1 MSHLETTPP
10 STRARVCGTG
20 SQSSSRSCANCEV
33 RTLPCTL
40 HPRTTDAPPGKPHPR
55 WAETSFRDG
64 DPNEK
69 WHSRATKCAPLP
81 KRHAPP
87 PGSDEHLRGGG
98 PGGGRALLSPIKT
111 EPLTEANAH
120 LYRFSASPAPSMRYH
135 TFQADV
141 RSDSASSFEDGGGG
155 GARYGPAG
163 GSQGGGMPY
172 SGPPPP
178 NGANA
183 NGGGY
188 TNGGGGGPAPS
199 SYSDGGGGGGG
210 YPGSDDGH
218 AYGEHYSAGGGSPPM
233 HYSCSCRA
241 APALGAAYMNLAQT
255 VSAAIGALR
264 QFGPH
269 HQGGAQCAVY
279 RRVLELHSALQCV
292 FSFSSP
298 AAALTP
304 LSSFW
309 RSSGTDSPGL
319 VGPAYDS
326 GPPSDSEIMTPLSAS
341 SGHASFHTGSPGV
354 SPQEWTHMAAAGFNP
369 YFPVAP
375 EHHSVYG
382 VGHVMS

>member
-1 MSHLETTPP
+1 MLITLQTGLCVYEIDDPALRLAPHAMFDARLSVTCAPPETTPP
-10 STRARVCGTG
+10 STKARVYGTEL
-20 SQSSSRSCANCEV
+20 QSSSRSCANYEV
-33 RTLPCTL
+33 RPPPTPPITTNTL
-40 HPRTTDAPPGKPHPR
+40 PGKPHPR

-81 KRHAPP
+81 KRHVPP

-98 PGGGRALLSPIKT
+98 PGGRALLSPIKT

-141 RSDSASSFEDGGGG
+141 RSDSASSFEEGGA

-178 NGANA
+178 NGASA
-183 NGGGY
+183 NGGGGY
-188 TNGGGGGPAPS
+188 ANGGGGASGPAPS

-218 AYGEHYSAGGGSPPM
+218 AYGEHYSAGGGSPPL

-241 APALGAAYMNLAQT
+241 APPLGGTYMNLAQA
-255 VSAAIGALR
+255 VSAAINVLR

-269 HQGGAQCAVY
+269 HQGGAQCAVF
-279 RRVLELHSALQCV
+279 RRVLELHSAPQYV
-292 FSFSSP
+292 P
-298 AAALTP
+298 HP
-304 LSSFW
+304 L
-309 RSSGTDSPGL
+309 
-319 VGPAYDS
+319 
-326 GPPSDSEIMTPLSAS
+326 PSC
-341 SGHASFHTGSPGV
+341 
-354 SPQEWTHMAAAGFNP
+354 
-369 YFPVAP
+369 YAP
-375 EHHSVYG
+375 R
-382 VGHVMS
+382 